1 MVRSS
6 NLTLSF
12 SSQTSIEEELKRE
25 STADVVTIEP
35 SAPQASCLVMFA
47 YISVALGD
55 TPRLSS
61 FYIASKELYLSCFL
75 YSGSVGF
82 FSVIGVKSTLII
94 MGVIPFLVL
103 ALLLITFDCLRAEDN
118 RIGCFLCIKVPSS
131 GGESDEG
138 IGQIS
143 SGLLARNMKLKFS
156 ESLKAFEIYGN
167 FILAFGCHRKF
178 VNGTCCPPDDQV
190 QSPKTV
196 QRHLWSNL
204 LGEAFM
210 VNALPSA
217 DCAKDGHEVC
227 FSSVDL
233 NGIRDLHVL
242 LTTEQT
248 GKPWEQGPTVQKA
261 PSTIWRFHP
270 VVDLTLLLSQLT
282 ASTVLVDSEHRCGST
297 TCPPVLNA
305 YSDATV
311 ETCEDL
317 TNLTTL

>member
-178 VNGTCCPPDDQV
+178 VNGTCCPPDDQLTI
-190 QSPKTV
+190 S
-196 QRHLWSNL
+196 HLWSNL

>member
-25 STADVVTIEP
+25 STADVVAIEP

-61 FYIASKELYLSCFL
+61 FYIASKELYLSSFL
-75 YSGSVGF
+75 YSGSVEF
-82 FSVIGVKSTLII
+82 FSAIGVKSTLII

-103 ALLLITFDCLRAEDN
+103 ALLLITFDCLRAEDD
-118 RIGCFLCIKVPSS
+118 RIGCFLCIKVASS
-131 GGESDEG
+131 GGESDEFYIKHLQTVLFG
-138 IGQIS
+138 RQT
-143 SGLLARNMKLKFS
+143 A
-156 ESLKAFEIYGN
+156 
-167 FILAFGCHRKF
+167 FILSLESRHPNKLCFIRWCDSSSRLNEISRASMIPELSYIAEPAASWLDDF
-178 VNGTCCPPDDQV
+178 VLTI
-190 QSPKTV
+190 S
-196 QRHLWSNL
+196 HLWSNL

-217 DCAKDGHEVC
+217 DCAKDDHEIC

-242 LTTEQT
+242 PTTGQT

-270 VVDLTLLLSQLT
+270 VVDLTLLLSQ
-282 ASTVLVDSEHRCGST
+282 SKCVY
-297 TCPPVLNA
+297 NQ
-305 YSDATV
+305 
-311 ETCEDL
+311 
-317 TNLTTL
+317 